1 MQRRSTPFLTISV
14 GSASVKPVWLARCPS
29 RGIDQEVW
37 TGRHRERETAMNQD
51 EIKFCPGCGAKGV
64 ATREIT
70 PNHIV
75 ELYCPHCGVLAILLG
90 EIAN

>member
-1 MQRRSTPFLTISV
+1 
-14 GSASVKPVWLARCPS
+14 
-29 RGIDQEVW
+29 
-37 TGRHRERETAMNQD
+37 MNQD
-51 EIKFCPGCGAKGV
+51 EIKFCPGCGANGV

-70 PNHIV
+70 PNHIL